1 VEPFKVYILGCGSAL
16 PTIKHFASS
25 QVVQMRGKEFM
36 IDCGEGTQIQLRR
49 SRQHFNKIL
58 AVFISHCH
66 GDHCLGLMGMISTFG
81 MLGRTAPLHVY
92 APAEFEDIF
101 KANLEFFC
109 SNMEYEVVFHAI
121 DTAKREVIY
130 NDKSLTVE
138 PLPLQHRVPCCGF
151 LFKEKATLPDIRRDM
166 IDFLGIPL
174 SQINNIKNGA
184 SWTTEEGKVY
194 TSQQLTEPV
203 DAPRSYAYCSD
214 TKFVPDLAKEIENV
228 SLLYHESTYAS
239 DYEDRAKLYYHSTA
253 EQAATIAKRANAGQ
267 LILGHFSARYNNEE
281 LLLDEAK
288 KIFPNSILA
297 RENLVVDIK

>member
-1 VEPFKVYILGCGSAL
+1 
-16 PTIKHFASS
+16 
-25 QVVQMRGKEFM
+25 MRGKEFM

-138 PLPLQHRVPCCGF
+138 TLPLQHRVPCCGF
-151 LFKEKATLPDIRRDM
+151 LFREKATLPHIRRDM

-194 TSQQLTEPV
+194 TSQQLTEPA